1 MIKRLKHLTHTAKT
15 HQGFRRYFANT
26 SWMFAEQM
34 LRMVAGL
41 FVGIWVARYLGPEQ
55 FGVFSYAIAFTA
67 IFAGVAK
74 LGLDGIVVRDLV
86 IYPENSKSYM
96 GTAFWLKCFGGFFTF
111 ILMLVAIWITKNSA
125 ETDLYILIISSGLVF
140 QSFEVVDF
148 YFQSKVLVKFV
159 SICKILQLGL
169 SSIIKVYLVLI
180 KGELICFVWVS
191 LFDQLFLAVSL
202 FLAYRYHKAES
213 FYNVFDW
220 VIAKKLLK
228 DSWPL
233 IFSGLAIM
241 IYMRIDQVMLGKML
255 GDESVGIYSAAVRL
269 SEAWYFMPLTIVAS
283 VFPSI
288 IEAKKQN
295 EELYYRRLQK
305 LYDLIIFLAIVVSL
319 PVCLF
324 ADWIIEVIYGFAY
337 KGAGDV
343 LAIHVWV
350 GVFAALNVASGKW
363 FLAEGYTVLAL
374 KRNLYGAVLNVA
386 LNMLLIPEMGLR
398 GAAFATLISYAI
410 SAYFSDVM
418 SSKTRMLFYQKT
430 KAFFLIFLKMYTY
443 IFMRNRKL

>member
-74 LGLDGIVVRDLV
+74 LGLDGVVVRDLV
-86 IYPENSKSYM
+86 ICPENSKIYM
-96 GTAFWLKCFGGFFTF
+96 GVTFWLKCFGGFFTF
-111 ILMLVAIWITKNSA
+111 LLVLIATLITKNSA
-125 ETDLYILIISSGLVF
+125 ETDLYILIIASGLVF
-140 QSFEVVDF
+140 QGFEVVDF

-159 SICKILQLGL
+159 SICKILQLVL
-169 SSIIKVYLVLI
+169 SSIIKVYLILV
-180 KGELICFVWVS
+180 KSELISFVWVS
-191 LFDQLFLAVSL
+191 LFDQLFLAISL
-202 FLAYRYHKAES
+202 YLAYRFQRTEN
-213 FYNVFDW
+213 FYKVFDFI
-220 VIAKKLLK
+220 IAKKLLK

-241 IYMRIDQVMLGKML
+241 IYMRIDQVMLGQML

-269 SEAWYFMPLTIVAS
+269 SEAWYFMPLSIVVS

-305 LYDLIIFLAIVVSL
+305 LYDLIIFLAFMVAL
-319 PVCLF
+319 PVCLY
-324 ADWIIEVIYGFAY
+324 ADWIIQIIYGVAY

-363 FLAEGYTVLAL
+363 FLTEGYTLLAL
-374 KRNLYGAVLNVA
+374 KRNLYGAVLNIA
-386 LNMLLIPEMGLR
+386 FNIILIPQMGLR
-398 GAAFATLISYAI
+398 GAAFATLVSYAI

-418 SSKTRMLFYQKT
+418 STKTRMMFYQKT
-430 KAFFLIFLKMYTY
+430 KAFLLIFLTMYRY
-443 IFMRNRKL
+443 IFLRNRKL